1 MNITRNIPNL
11 IGGISQQPAQS
22 RLVNQ
27 CEDQLNYVST
37 PASGLTTRPPL
48 MFKSAVPYS
57 GDGAF
62 FVLDRDADTKY
73 NMWISPDGIHVEDL
87 DGTVQDIS
95 YNGDSKSYLALP
107 TGKDAR
113 DSYRILPVAD
123 TCFIINRTVTTQADP
138 DSYTVRQNQALI
150 HIKQVAVSTTWSVAL
165 DGVQASFGYSSK
177 ADQSISTQEV
187 ASTLASQLLADSTI
201 AANFDIST
209 ASSIIYIVRK
219 DGGEFSVGLADTRGN
234 TYSSLTTWK
243 IKDFTNLP
251 IIAPDGFTCCIS
263 GANGDTS
270 DDYYVRFRG
279 TGEAAPVTWTD
290 TGDEVESHE
299 IVGYFDPSKINK
311 YTPIK
316 VGTQVSCT
324 NVPTF
329 KTKVLNVSYSRWTVI
344 TFADRFPTNP
354 GNLTYAVER
363 SESSKALVTGVWEE
377 CAAPDQPVAFAAST
391 MPHVLFHDLKSNTWT
406 FRPVDWNKRVAG
418 DDESAPFPSF
428 INKPLTAIFLF
439 RNRLGLIAGD
449 SVSMS
454 AAGDLERFFPTTV
467 QTLADDEPIDISV
480 AVDDYSDIL
489 ATCAVQDNLLFW
501 SKKRQ
506 YTLSTPEVL
515 SPKTAAILP
524 TTGYACLPD
533 AGLPVCGSH
542 IFFVDVSGDHDQLYE
557 YAVDKTSATKE
568 GLCVTNHV
576 PSLIPHQLPVILTAS
591 QSTSVVALYSS
602 AAPNELWL
610 YQYFISGDSK
620 VQSAWSRH
628 IFGGTIRNMAFRESV
643 LWLEII
649 KNGTRLMCTLDFA
662 AKPQREAD
670 DFIPALDFQI
680 VYNNQIQ
687 EITLPYT
694 PVEPV
699 VLIPNSEGELLPT
712 KKFTRSNNII
722 TLLNPA
728 SKCVIGQPFQR
739 IYELSRQYPAISRNG
754 DTSIPLTNA
763 RFQLKRFKLN
773 YIDTGAFTV
782 TVSNNVVGQVDE
794 YPVQSRSGLNRIK
807 RELIETRQTN
817 IPCRGR
823 NTDTEITI
831 SSQSWTP
838 ETFLSADIEM
848 NYVGKTRII

>member
-87 DGTVQDIS
+87 DGVVQDIS

-150 HIKQVAVSTTWSVAL
+150 HIKQVAVSTTWSVVL

-177 ADQSISTQEV
+177 ADQAISTQEV
-187 ASTLASQLLADSTI
+187 ASTLASQLLANNII
-201 AANFDIST
+201 AADFDITT
-209 ASSIIYIVRK
+209 ASSVIYITRK
-219 DGGEFSVGLADTRGN
+219 DGGKFSVGLADTRGN
-234 TYSSLTTWK
+234 TYSSLTTYK

-251 IIAPDGFTCCIS
+251 TIAPNGFTCCIS
-263 GANGDTS
+263 GNNGSTD
-270 DDYYVRFRG
+270 DDYYVRFRA
-279 TGEAAPVTWTD
+279 TEEQAPYRWID
-290 TGDEVESHE
+290 TEVDLDSNA
-299 IVGYFDPSKINK
+299 IDCSCTPTQIDDSM
-311 YTPIK
+311 PIK
-316 VGTQVSCT
+316 VGTKVSCT
-324 NVPTF
+324 GVPSFITTVKNIRYGHMLTVPF
-329 KTKVLNVSYSRWTVI
+329 TVI
-344 TFADRFPTNP
+344 TFADRFPSNP
-354 GNLTYAVER
+354 GKLTYAIGSTGTGINLAR
-363 SESSKALVTGVWEE
+363 GVWEE

-391 MPHVLFHDLKSNTWT
+391 MPHVLFHDLKRNTWT

-418 DDESAPFPSF
+418 DNESAPFPSF
-428 INKPLTAIFLF
+428 IDKPLTAIFLF

-506 YTLSTPEVL
+506 YSLSTPEVL

-557 YAVDKTSATKE
+557 YAIDKTSATKE

-687 EITLPYT
+687 EI
-694 PVEPV
+694 
-699 VLIPNSEGELLPT
+699 IH
-712 KKFTRSNNII
+712 
-722 TLLNPA
+722 A
-728 SKCVIGQPFQR
+728 SKVSVFFIDETQQIDIKDFG
-739 IYELSRQYPAISRNG
+739 AIEN
-754 DTSIPLTNA
+754 
-763 RFQLKRFKLN
+763 
-773 YIDTGAFTV
+773 
-782 TVSNNVVGQVDE
+782 
-794 YPVQSRSGLNRIK
+794 IK
-807 RELIETRQTN
+807 KAAKAE
-817 IPCRGR
+817 
-823 NTDTEITI
+823 
-831 SSQSWTP
+831 
-838 ETFLSADIEM
+838 
-848 NYVGKTRII
+848 